1 MKKGRR
7 HLHVVAPGIY
17 CTSQNCSLRT
27 QVNLIE
33 CVDCDNDYIV
43 DAVYAEAMRKEAETH
58 MYFDI
63 EHNELTPQTAS
74 ESYIK
79 ITAAQRIMDDLGI
92 EYEPVEFPKAVKKLL
107 IPQTGVTQ

>member
-1 MKKGRR
+1 M
-7 HLHVVAPGIY
+7 
-17 CTSQNCSLRT
+17 
-27 QVNLIE
+27 
-33 CVDCDNDYIV
+33 

-92 EYEPVEFPKAVKKLL
+92 EYEPVKFPKVVKELL
-107 IPQTGVTQ
+107 IPNIGVTQ